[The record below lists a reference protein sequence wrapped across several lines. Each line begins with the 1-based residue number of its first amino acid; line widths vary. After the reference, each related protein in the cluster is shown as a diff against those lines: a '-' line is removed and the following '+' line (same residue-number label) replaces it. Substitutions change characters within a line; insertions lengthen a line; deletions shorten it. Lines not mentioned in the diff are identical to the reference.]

1 MLKYSV
7 SAILVTA
14 MLADTTARAD
24 ALDEKRACVAAADEG
39 QVLRDEGKLRLAHEA
54 FTRCAR
60 TSCPKLVSADCSQWR
75 RDVEQRAPTIVVSA
89 KDPSGNALTGVRVMV
104 DGEPLLERLDGK
116 PLLMDSGEHVFRYE
130 APGFEAVEQRIT
142 IAAGDRQRALTVHFA
157 ASPAHSAEKAR
168 AAAALDEPSRDTGG
182 RSVPVPSW
190 IFGGTALAAFA
201 SATYFGV
208 SGVSQRGRALGSDG
222 CAPNC
227 PASEKTSIQT
237 KFLVADISLGIGLI
251 SAGLATY
258 FFLRP
263 RESAPRAV
271 ANMTFAPQK
280 AGGVAV
286 FRSTF

>member
-1 MLKYSV
+1 MRKYAV
-7 SAILVTA
+7 FATLVTA
-14 MLADTTARAD
+14 MLASATARAD
-24 ALDEKRACVAAADEG
+24 AVEEKRACVAAADEG
-39 QVLRDEGKLRLAHEA
+39 QVLRDEGKFRLAREA

-60 TSCPKLVSADCSQWR
+60 TSCPKLVSADCSQWLT
-75 RDVEQRAPTIVVSA
+75 DVEGRAPTVVVSA
-89 KDPSGNALTGVRVMV
+89 KDPSGNALTRVRVTV

-130 APGFEAVEQRIT
+130 AAGFEATEQRIT
-142 IAAGDRQRALTVHFA
+142 IAAADRERVLAVEFRASVPPIA
-157 ASPAHSAEKAR
+157 DARKAR
-168 AAAALDEPSRDTGG
+168 GAAAPDSGG
-182 RSVPVPSW
+182 RSVPVATW

-208 SGVSQRGRALGSDG
+208 SGVSQRSEALGSGG

-237 KFLVADISLGIGLI
+237 KFLVADISLGIGLV

-263 RESAPRAV
+263 REAPPSAA
-271 ANMTFAPQK
+271 ASMTFAPQK